1 MRFIKTSLWKLV
13 ANLTEGI
20 HKNKCKDCSC
30 FLEYESVKDNL
41 VKDKCLSCNKDY
53 SNSNKFYEELKRKF
67 KNIFK
72 FLNNDINKFILLL
85 RKFVYRYDYMDD
97 WKKFNEAKLLEKERF
112 YSNLSMEEITEA
124 DYKHR
129 KRFWNK
135 KFGGYYDLY
144 LSSDSL
150 LLANVFENF
159 RKT

>member
-13 ANLTEGI
+13 DNLTEGI
-20 HKNKCKDCSC
+20 HKNKYNDCSC
-30 FLEYESVKDNL
+30 FLEYKSVKDNL

-53 SNSNKFYEELKRKF
+53 SNSNKFYEELKKKF

-85 RKFVYRYDYMDD
+85 RKFVYPYDYMDD
-97 WKKFNEAKLLEKERF
+97 WEKFNETKF

-124 DYKHR
+124 DYKHE

-150 LLANVFENF
+150 LLVNVFENF

>member
-1 MRFIKTSLWKLV
+1 M
-13 ANLTEGI
+13 
-20 HKNKCKDCSC
+20 
-30 FLEYESVKDNL
+30 VKDE
-41 VKDKCLSCNKDY
+41 CLSCNKDY
-53 SNSNKFYEELKRKF
+53 SNSNKFYEELKKKF

-72 FLNNDINKFILLL
+72 FLNNDINKFNLLL
-85 RKFVYRYDYMDD
+85 RKFVYPYDYMDD
-97 WKKFNEAKLLEKERF
+97 WEKFNETKF

-124 DYKHR
+124 DYKHE

-150 LLANVFENF
+150 LLVNVFENF

>member
-13 ANLTEGI
+13 DNLTEGI
-20 HKNKCKDCSC
+20 HKNKYKDCSC
-30 FLEYESVKDNL
+30 FLEYKSVKDNL

-53 SNSNKFYEELKRKF
+53 SNSNKFYEELKKKF

-85 RKFVYRYDYMDD
+85 RKFVYPYDYMDD
-97 WKKFNEAKLLEKERF
+97 WEKFNETKF

-124 DYKHR
+124 DYKHE

-150 LLANVFENF
+150 LLVNIFENF
-159 RKT
+159 WKT